1 MWLHLT
7 LGLHG
12 RGVVSLFLSS
22 CEHSYCAPFSTL
34 PKGSEHLFRSVLQ
47 SPHYEAGQPA
57 STENQTLKCTETQ
70 WGKLFLPFP
79 PSPELCRVTRQ
90 LWEEMPARCKQDR
103 GQNGWG
109 YSGESCS
116 QSTLPFHFRYATW
129 QAVFK
134 AAEPVSVFFTKS
146 PSKHVKW
153 VQQEG
158 LKEVLL
164 LLKAEIGT
172 EVP

>member
-1 MWLHLT
+1 MVVVLSPFSWA
-7 LGLHG
+7 
-12 RGVVSLFLSS
+12 VVSTHIVLPFPLCQKDLNTFSGACSS
-22 CEHSYCAPFSTL
+22 HHIMRQ
-34 PKGSEHLFRSVLQ
+34 GS
-47 SPHYEAGQPA
+47 PA

-79 PSPELCRVTRQ
+79 PSLELCWVTRQ
-90 LWEEMPARCKQDR
+90 LWEEMPARCKPDR

-146 PSKHVKW
+146 PFKHVKW